1 MEKTYEMTDQAVL
14 AELGD
19 RFSRLRLQR
28 NLTQAQLARE
38 AGVSKR
44 TVIRLES
51 GESSQVTNL
60 IRVVR
65 ALGLLGNLDAFVPP
79 PLSSPLAQLRSQMKE
94 RRRASPGVTKS
105 GPPPQWIWGD
115 DLSKTGGEP

>member
-1 MEKTYEMTDQAVL
+1 MEKTYEMTDEAVL

-19 RFSRLRLQR
+19 RLSRLRLQR

-44 TVIRLES
+44 TLIRLES
-51 GESSQVTNL
+51 GESIQVTNL

-79 PLSSPLAQLRSQMKE
+79 PLSSPIAQLRSRKKE

-115 DLSKTGGEP
+115 DLSKTRGEP

>member
-1 MEKTYEMTDQAVL
+1 MERTYEMTDQAVL

-79 PLSSPLAQLRSQMKE
+79 PLSSPLAQLRSQKKE

-115 DLSKTGGEP
+115 DLSKTVGEP